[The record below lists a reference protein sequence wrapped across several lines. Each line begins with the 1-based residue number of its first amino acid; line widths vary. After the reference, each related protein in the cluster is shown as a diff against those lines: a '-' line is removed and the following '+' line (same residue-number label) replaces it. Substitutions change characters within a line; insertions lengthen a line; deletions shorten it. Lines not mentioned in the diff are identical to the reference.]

1 MNAALWLLAAG
12 EASGETAGEI
22 LGGAG
27 MTALIGMVVVFAAL
41 IALTLIF
48 WLFGKAVSRGSG
60 GKALSANAEPAA
72 PPAPRAAAPAT
83 PSAPL
88 PAVGDGVDDEIVAV
102 IAAAVAAMAPAGK
115 RYAVRKVARVSGG
128 RPVWAQAGLAEST
141 RPF

>member
-1 MNAALWLLAAG
+1 MNAVYWLAAG
-12 EASGETAGEI
+12 DASGETAGEI

-48 WLFGKAVSRGSG
+48 WLFGKVVGRGGG
-60 GKALSANAEPAA
+60 GKAASVQAPAP
-72 PPAPRAAAPAT
+72 PPAPRAAAPA
-83 PSAPL
+83 PSAAPR

-115 RYAVRKVARVSGG
+115 RYAVRRVSRAGGG

>member
-1 MNAALWLLAAG
+1 MNAVYWLAAG
-12 EASGETAGEI
+12 DASGETAGEI

-48 WLFGKAVSRGSG
+48 WLFGKVVGRGGG
-60 GKALSANAEPAA
+60 GKAASVQAPRPLPLPGRRPRRL
-72 PPAPRAAAPAT
+72 PPAPR
-83 PSAPL
+83 

-102 IAAAVAAMAPAGK
+102 IAAGRRRNGSRRQAVCGAPGLAGWRRAA
-115 RYAVRKVARVSGG
+115 
-128 RPVWAQAGLAEST
+128 VWAQAGLAEST